1 MTADPTLIWNRKEQH
16 TSSNEWDWEYRS
28 VLPLS
33 SARPASSAAT
43 ESAAIESVF
52 CPVNDTNKFAKMVK
66 TTRVHPEKEIKSM
79 ENNDIELQVT
89 AKNELYDNRNIVE
102 DGKDVINDSE
112 EDAIAAIKGH
122 IEKQDQEGL

>member
-1 MTADPTLIWNRKEQH
+1 
-16 TSSNEWDWEYRS
+16 
-28 VLPLS
+28 
-33 SARPASSAAT
+33 
-43 ESAAIESVF
+43 
-52 CPVNDTNKFAKMVK
+52 
-66 TTRVHPEKEIKSM
+66 M